1 MARQINKTD
10 LAEND
15 LLDIWLFIAESSEE
29 QANLLINRV
38 YEKAKM
44 LLTHPEIGRPRSE
57 QRAGLFTRRVGAGRG
72 VDRRGLGRV
81 PRHAGVAARDD
92 RARHGAALRGWSRG
106 RSGRRRSLSAARASL
121 PLVGHDN
128 DSYGARV
135 DPSRGVDPAT
145 PGRPR
150 VSRIPTPAGPG
161 PVRRRLGGAGG
172 PGTRARRVR
181 PRRPRRLQ
189 G

>member
-57 QRAGLFTRRVGAGRG
+57 VSEDARCFPVGNYIIFYQDTFEGILILRVLHG
-72 VDRRGLGRV
+72 
-81 PRHAGVAARDD
+81 ARD
-92 RARHGAALRGWSRG
+92 LE
-106 RSGRRRSLSAARASL
+106 SL
-121 PLVGHDN
+121 V
-128 DSYGARV
+128 
-135 DPSRGVDPAT
+135 
-145 PGRPR
+145 
-150 VSRIPTPAGPG
+150 
-161 PVRRRLGGAGG
+161 
-172 PGTRARRVR
+172 
-181 PRRPRRLQ
+181 
-189 G
+189 